1 MLLLHCSE
9 SPSTMRILPW
19 VLLGARFQ
27 FIFLLRQNIRTPSIM
42 LKTVFLVK
50 QLLLRHLLPDSYKV
64 FLLEDILGLQSFHT
78 TSETLNKYFEYLNE
92 VYLGNAY
99 WREKIPTL
107 FRNLSENNWNFV
119 DQAVINL
126 NLVIKKRYLDVVTY
140 YTEKRINIQFYLD

>member
-1 MLLLHCSE
+1 
-9 SPSTMRILPW
+9 
-19 VLLGARFQ
+19 
-27 FIFLLRQNIRTPSIM
+27 M

-64 FLLEDILGLQSFHT
+64 ICSQTLLLEDILGLQSFHT

-107 FRNLSENNWNFV
+107 FRNLSENN
-119 DQAVINL
+119 
-126 NLVIKKRYLDVVTY
+126 
-140 YTEKRINIQFYLD
+140 

>member
-1 MLLLHCSE
+1 
-9 SPSTMRILPW
+9 
-19 VLLGARFQ
+19 
-27 FIFLLRQNIRTPSIM
+27 M

-107 FRNLSENNWNFV
+107 FRNLSE
-119 DQAVINL
+119 QTLEIL
-126 NLVIKKRYLDVVTY
+126 LSK
-140 YTEKRINIQFYLD
+140 Q